1 MHIVQIVP
9 VIGPGAG
16 RPGAA
21 HHLGCALSALGHT
34 VENFTAE
41 RARGRPQR
49 SFRSSL
55 PYRLARIWYAVEF
68 SIFGTRKAKR
78 FLKERPDA
86 RSICHDGALVGDI
99 YVDHGVTAAAMKAH
113 GDLAWRMARNPVL
126 TFIHVRDRIRYRGR
140 AHRAVVVL
148 TQAELGVLERFYGK
162 VAPPVHVIPHGVD
175 LERFRVPGH
184 ETRRVA
190 RERLALD
197 DEHRVALFVGHELE
211 RKGLGLAIDA
221 LVDAPTVLLLVV
233 GGHRE
238 SVTRMQAHAQMR
250 GVADRVLFVGP
261 QYDLAEYFAAADMF
275 IFPSAYESF
284 GMVITE
290 ALASGIPVVATR
302 VGCAPDVL
310 VNGENGYL
318 VERDSAAIADRLER
332 LAATDVDEWRER
344 CRASVAHLTWAA
356 AAERYV
362 ALLADIT
369 PDRVG
374 AAR

>member
-148 TQAELGVLERFYGK
+148 TQA
-162 VAPPVHVIPHGVD
+162 
-175 LERFRVPGH
+175 
-184 ETRRVA
+184 T
-190 RERLALD
+190 
-197 DEHRVALFVGHELE
+197 
-211 RKGLGLAIDA
+211 
-221 LVDAPTVLLLVV
+221 
-233 GGHRE
+233 
-238 SVTRMQAHAQMR
+238 
-250 GVADRVLFVGP
+250 
-261 QYDLAEYFAAADMF
+261 
-275 IFPSAYESF
+275 
-284 GMVITE
+284 
-290 ALASGIPVVATR
+290 
-302 VGCAPDVL
+302 C
-310 VNGENGYL
+310 
-318 VERDSAAIADRLER
+318 
-332 LAATDVDEWRER
+332 
-344 CRASVAHLTWAA
+344 
-356 AAERYV
+356 
-362 ALLADIT
+362 
-369 PDRVG
+369 
-374 AAR
+374 